1 MNTGTIDTGTID
13 TGTIDT
19 ATPEIATPHVG
30 ESPAAFHNWLTVERA
45 LFGLILLV
53 ATGVRFFQ
61 LTNQPLNLAEAAN
74 SWSAWLVASG
84 QTLPMDAAPDSP
96 LLYALYTIAFWIFG
110 GNDFVAR
117 SLPVLCGIG
126 TIWLLWYWRDWL
138 GRTTVLLAAALM
150 AFDPWLV
157 AYSRLAD
164 SVALTI
170 FLGMLTL
177 TALLR
182 LSELQQFAEA
192 PSVDGDKPEAR
203 DEPAPIAPP
212 SRADHDVHAEES
224 EQGDDAQDGTKPST
238 PQASGGDGYDVTAST
253 SLTKDGTE
261 SWQQWAAIGFGLL
274 VVSGPQMW
282 NWLVVLGLFVLVV
295 LPMAV
300 GRKIISQPTLW
311 LLAAGAAILGATG
324 WLAHPEGVGA
334 ISTSLT
340 VWLQSWTA
348 GAEPYSLAWFWIR
361 LITDEA
367 LIVFFGIIG
376 FGALRDHAA
385 PRLRQAHRFF
395 AFWLLWGIL
404 LVLLPGRAPVMLAM
418 VGLPLLFFAAAGL
431 ARLGE
436 NARRGIAWRE
446 NGILAL
452 VLAILFLSGAFWLAS
467 FSNTVTFDDSLARTL
482 LLILILMVL
491 LIVAYALWIDA
502 RQASFV
508 ALATIGTV
516 LCLWTLSSMWALNHH
531 FEPRHPDGFFQSF
544 TDPDVRTL
552 ADAVTMLSAQR
563 HGDPGEL
570 PLQVQMAGT
579 PDPVLGWYLREMRNL
594 TWVLAPG
601 ASDEATPDVVITLS
615 SEVGAEGLNT
625 SYLGSSYTLREHWLP
640 TLLIGTEVTVPAN
653 SDDGI
658 VNRMGA
664 RVDALWSA
672 RVRNLWRWMIY
683 HKVTTLPPSNQVVLW
698 VASSSETEQ

>member
-224 EQGDDAQDGTKPST
+224 E
-238 PQASGGDGYDVTAST
+238 
-253 SLTKDGTE
+253 
-261 SWQQWAAIGFGLL
+261 
-274 VVSGPQMW
+274 
-282 NWLVVLGLFVLVV
+282 
-295 LPMAV
+295 
-300 GRKIISQPTLW
+300 
-311 LLAAGAAILGATG
+311 
-324 WLAHPEGVGA
+324 
-334 ISTSLT
+334 
-340 VWLQSWTA
+340 
-348 GAEPYSLAWFWIR
+348 
-361 LITDEA
+361 
-367 LIVFFGIIG
+367 
-376 FGALRDHAA
+376 
-385 PRLRQAHRFF
+385 
-395 AFWLLWGIL
+395 
-404 LVLLPGRAPVMLAM
+404 
-418 VGLPLLFFAAAGL
+418 
-431 ARLGE
+431 
-436 NARRGIAWRE
+436 
-446 NGILAL
+446 
-452 VLAILFLSGAFWLAS
+452 
-467 FSNTVTFDDSLARTL
+467 
-482 LLILILMVL
+482 
-491 LIVAYALWIDA
+491 
-502 RQASFV
+502 
-508 ALATIGTV
+508 
-516 LCLWTLSSMWALNHH
+516 
-531 FEPRHPDGFFQSF
+531 
-544 TDPDVRTL
+544 
-552 ADAVTMLSAQR
+552 
-563 HGDPGEL
+563 
-570 PLQVQMAGT
+570 
-579 PDPVLGWYLREMRNL
+579 
-594 TWVLAPG
+594 
-601 ASDEATPDVVITLS
+601 
-615 SEVGAEGLNT
+615 
-625 SYLGSSYTLREHWLP
+625 
-640 TLLIGTEVTVPAN
+640 
-653 SDDGI
+653 
-658 VNRMGA
+658 
-664 RVDALWSA
+664 
-672 RVRNLWRWMIY
+672 
-683 HKVTTLPPSNQVVLW
+683 
-698 VASSSETEQ
+698 